1 MLMYCMGEIFGIKT
15 KQKRGVST
23 VPHYFLLTLDE
34 ESNILLDSF
43 SVALAAA
50 ISSFL

>member
-1 MLMYCMGEIFGIKT
+1 MGDIFGIKT
-15 KQKRGVST
+15 KKRGVST
-23 VPHYFLLTLDE
+23 VPRYFLLTLDE